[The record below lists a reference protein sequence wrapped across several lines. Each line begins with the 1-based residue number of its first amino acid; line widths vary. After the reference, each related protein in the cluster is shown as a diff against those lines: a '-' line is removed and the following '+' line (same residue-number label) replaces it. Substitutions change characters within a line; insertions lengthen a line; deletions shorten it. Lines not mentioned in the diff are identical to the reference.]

1 MSSPSLNG
9 LTLSTLAGKFSHMK
23 LKSQLGL
30 MLAVLGSGIV
40 TTSYLDNLGDRE
52 LAIHGAHYQQIIN
65 HKDLIADV
73 LPPPEYLIE
82 SWLTV
87 LEMVSLNNQPLQA
100 LVDKGNTLK
109 KSFEERHTYWQTQ
122 LPESTLKSSVIGPLF
137 ESGNQFFNVRDNEV
151 IPAIRS
157 GDKKQIDQ
165 ALERL
170 QAAYQKHRLAVDAVV
185 KQASDGALRIEQQ
198 TPVLINHNEWVNYG
212 LNIGL
217 ILFTVAVGSLLIGSI
232 RRNVGGETYEALEA
246 AKGIANGDFSSS
258 SELHANSDDNVIHAL
273 NLAKATLRTL
283 DQQMTYVVAEHAK
296 GNIKAVIDVDR
307 FSGEYCNMA
316 QDINRMLTMHADI
329 LHKTSQSMQL
339 LGQGNFGAQ
348 LESLPGDLNALNVSF
363 DSLKNNVKT
372 LISDMAQVSAAHA
385 QGEIDALL
393 DISQFDG
400 DFKAV
405 AEGVNHMVT
414 AYVRDTEKF
423 IAVMDNIGR
432 GDLTVQLEAMPGQKA
447 AMNKSVDRIRGNLKG
462 IVDSVNWVNAE
473 HEKGN
478 IDMTLR
484 ADMFKGQFSVLAASI
499 NQIVAGHI
507 ELNQK
512 AMACVQAF
520 GDGDFDAPLE
530 RFPGQKAQINQTI
543 EQVRSNLKALN
554 ADAQML
560 AEAAREGRVT
570 VRANAA
576 KHPGD
581 YRKIVEGMNQT
592 LDMIVEPVLTVKAAA
607 ESINIAAKEI
617 AQGNADLSRRTE
629 DQAANLEKTASSMD
643 ELASTVKQNA
653 DNAKQANH
661 LAAQASEVAV
671 KGGEVVNA
679 VVSTMSDI
687 NESARKIEDII
698 SVIDSIA
705 FQTNILALNA
715 AVEAA
720 RAGEQGRGFAVV
732 ANEVGNLA
740 QRSSVAA
747 REIKELIN
755 DSVNKTA
762 EGSRQVEEAGNTMH
776 EIVDSVKRVSV
787 IIGEIASASNEQSAG
802 IALVNDAVIRMDDV
816 TQQNTALVEQAA
828 AAAESLMDHSN
839 ELATAVGVFIVDGHA
854 KVSGHQVGNA
864 GWGESYRQVSNG

>member
-1 MSSPSLNG
+1 MSSPSLN
-9 LTLSTLAGKFSHMK
+9 TLAGKLSRMT

-30 MLAVLGSGIV
+30 MLAVLGGGIV

-52 LAIHGAHYQQIIN
+52 LAIQGAHYQQIVN

-87 LEMVSLNNQPLQA
+87 LEMVSLNHQSLQA

-109 KSFEERHTYWQTQ
+109 KSFEDRRHYWQTQ
-122 LPESTLKSSVIGPLF
+122 LPESALKNTVVGTLF
-137 ESGNQFFNVRDNEV
+137 ESGNAFFNVRDNEV

-157 GDKKQIDQ
+157 GDQKQIAQ

-170 QAAYQKHRLAVDAVV
+170 QAAYQKHRLVVDEVIKLANE
-185 KQASDGALRIEQQ
+185 SALSIEQQ
-198 TPVLINHNEWVNYG
+198 TPVLMNQNDWMNYS

-217 ILFTVAVGSLLIGSI
+217 ILFSVALGALMIAAI
-232 RRNVGGETYEALEA
+232 RRNIGGETYQALDA
-246 AKGIANGDFSSS
+246 AKSIANGDFSSS
-258 SELHANSDDNVIHAL
+258 AVTYGDDNVIQAL
-273 NLAKATLRTL
+273 NQAKKTLRML
-283 DQQMTYVVAEHAK
+283 DQQMTDVVAEHAK
-296 GNIKAVIDVDR
+296 GNIKAMIDVDQ

-316 QDINRMLTMHADI
+316 QEINRMLKMHADI
-329 LHKTSQSMQL
+329 LRKTSDSMQL
-339 LGQGNFGAQ
+339 LGQGDFGAQ
-348 LESLPGDLNALNVSF
+348 LETLPGDLNALNVSF

-372 LISDMAQVSAAHA
+372 LISDMAQLSAAHA
-385 QGEIDALL
+385 QGDIDALL

-405 AEGVNHMVT
+405 AQGVNQMVT
-414 AYVRDTEKF
+414 AYVSDTEKF

-484 ADMFKGQFSVLAASI
+484 ADMFKGQFSLLATSI
-499 NQIVAGHI
+499 NNIVAGHI
-507 ELNQK
+507 ALNQK

-520 GDGDFDAPLE
+520 GDGNFDAPLE
-530 RFPGQKAQINQTI
+530 QFPGQKAKINQTI

-592 LDMIVEPVLTVKAAA
+592 LDMIVEPVLTVKTAA

-643 ELASTVKQNA
+643 QLASTVKQNA

-661 LAAQASEVAV
+661 LAAQASDVAV

-687 NESARKIEDII
+687 NESAHKIEDII

-747 REIKELIN
+747 REIKELIT

-828 AAAESLMDHSN
+828 AAAESLMDHAN

-854 KVSGHQVGNA
+854 SVPGHKSGNA
-864 GWGESYRQVSNG
+864 GWDEGYRQVSNG

>member
-1 MSSPSLNG
+1 MSSPSLN
-9 LTLSTLAGKFSHMK
+9 TLAGKLSRMT

-30 MLAVLGSGIV
+30 MLAVLGGGIV

-52 LAIHGAHYQQIIN
+52 LAIQGAHYQQIVN

-87 LEMVSLNNQPLQA
+87 LEMVSLNHQSLQA

-109 KSFEERHTYWQTQ
+109 KSFEDRRHYWQTQ
-122 LPESTLKSSVIGPLF
+122 LPESALKNTVVGTLF
-137 ESGNQFFNVRDNEV
+137 ESGNAFFNVRDNEV

-157 GDKKQIDQ
+157 GDQKQIAQ

-170 QAAYQKHRLAVDAVV
+170 QAAYQKHRLVVDEVV
-185 KQASDGALRIEQQ
+185 KLANESALSIEQQ
-198 TPVLINHNEWVNYG
+198 TPVLMNQNDWMNYS

-217 ILFTVAVGSLLIGSI
+217 ILFSVALGALMIAAI
-232 RRNVGGETYEALEA
+232 RRNIGGETYQALDA
-246 AKGIANGDFSSS
+246 AKSIANGDFSSS
-258 SELHANSDDNVIHAL
+258 AVTYGDDNVIQAL
-273 NLAKATLRTL
+273 NQAKKTLRML
-283 DQQMTYVVAEHAK
+283 DQQMTDVVAEHAK
-296 GNIKAVIDVDR
+296 GNIKAMIDVDQ

-316 QDINRMLTMHADI
+316 QEINRMLKMHADI
-329 LHKTSQSMQL
+329 LRKTSDSMQL
-339 LGQGNFGAQ
+339 LGQGDFSAQ
-348 LESLPGDLNALNVSF
+348 LETLPGDLNALNVSF

-372 LISDMAQVSAAHA
+372 LISDMAQLSAAHA
-385 QGEIDALL
+385 QGDIDALL

-405 AEGVNHMVT
+405 AQGVNQMVT
-414 AYVRDTEKF
+414 AYVSDTEKF

-484 ADMFKGQFSVLAASI
+484 ADMFKGQFSLLATSI
-499 NQIVAGHI
+499 NNIVAGHI
-507 ELNQK
+507 ALNQK

-520 GDGDFDAPLE
+520 GDGNFDAPLE
-530 RFPGQKAQINQTI
+530 QFPGQKAKINQTI

-592 LDMIVEPVLTVKAAA
+592 LDMIVEPVLTVKTAA

-643 ELASTVKQNA
+643 QLASTVKQNA

-661 LAAQASEVAV
+661 LAAQASDVAV

-747 REIKELIN
+747 REIKELIT

-828 AAAESLMDHSN
+828 AAAESLMDHAN

-854 KVSGHQVGNA
+854 SVPGHKSGNA
-864 GWGESYRQVSNG
+864 GWDEGYRQVSNG

>member
-1 MSSPSLNG
+1 MFAEQWG
-9 LTLSTLAGKFSHMK
+9 ALAGSVSRMK
-23 LKSQLGL
+23 LSNQMGL
-30 MLAVLGSGIV
+30 MLTVLSAGIV
-40 TTSYLDNLGDRE
+40 TTSYLDNAGDRA
-52 LAIHGAHYQQIIN
+52 LAINGTHYQQIIS

-87 LEMVSLNNQPLQA
+87 LEMASLNNQSLQSQIEQ
-100 LVDKGNTLK
+100 GNKLK
-109 KSFEERHTYWQTQ
+109 AAFEERHAYWTKQ
-122 LPESTLKSSVIGPLF
+122 LPESALKSSVVGPLF
-137 ESGNQFFNVRDNEV
+137 ESGRQFFNVRDNEV

-157 GDKKQIDQ
+157 GDRKQIDQ
-165 ALERL
+165 ALQGL
-170 QAAYQKHRLAVDAVV
+170 QAAYQKHRLAVDQVV
-185 KQASDGALRIEQQ
+185 KLANEGALQIEQQ
-198 TPVLINHNEWVNYG
+198 TPLLINRNEWLNYG

-217 ILFTVAVGSLLIGSI
+217 IIFAAGIGALLIAAI
-232 RRNVGGETYEALEA
+232 RRNMGGEAYEALEA
-246 AKGIANGDFSSS
+246 AKCIARGDFSST
-258 SELHANSDDNVIHAL
+258 SELHANSDDHVIHAL
-273 NLAKATLRTL
+273 NQAKATLRIL
-283 DQQMTYVVAEHAK
+283 DEQMTHVVAEHAK
-296 GNIKAVIDVDR
+296 GNIKVVIDADK
-307 FSGEYCNMA
+307 FSGEYRNMA
-316 QDINRMLTMHADI
+316 QDINSMLNMHADI
-329 LHKTSQSMQL
+329 LQKTSHSMQL
-339 LGQGNFGAQ
+339 LGQGNFNAQ
-348 LESLPGDLNALNVSF
+348 LQAMPGDLSVLNDSF

-372 LISDMAQVSAAHA
+372 LISDMRQVSAAHA
-385 QGEIDALL
+385 QGDINSLL

-405 AEGVNHMVT
+405 AQGVNDMVT
-414 AYVRDTEKF
+414 AYVSDTEKF
-423 IAVMDNIGR
+423 IAVMDSIGR
-432 GDLTVQLEAMPGQKA
+432 GDLSVQLEAMPGQKA

-484 ADMFKGQFSVLAASI
+484 ADMFKGQFSVLATSI
-499 NQIVAGHI
+499 NNIVAGHI

-520 GDGDFDAPLE
+520 GDGNFDAPLE
-530 RFPGQKAQINQTI
+530 QFPGQKAQINQTI

-554 ADAQML
+554 ADAEML

-570 VRANAA
+570 VRANAT

-592 LDMIVEPVLTVKAAA
+592 LDMIVEPVLTVKTAA

-653 DNAKQANH
+653 ENAKQANH
-661 LAAQASEVAV
+661 LAAQASVVAV

-732 ANEVGNLA
+732 ANEVGSLA

-828 AAAESLMDHSN
+828 AAAESLMDHAN

-854 KVSGHQVGNA
+854 TTPGHKAGNA
-864 GWGESYRQVSNG
+864 GWGDAYRQVSNG

>member
-1 MSSPSLNG
+1 MSLASLN
-9 LTLSTLAGKFSHMK
+9 TLAGKLSRMT

-30 MLAVLGSGIV
+30 MLAVLGGGIV
-40 TTSYLDNLGDRE
+40 TTSYLDNLCDRE
-52 LAIHGAHYQQIIN
+52 LAIQGAHYQQIVN

-87 LEMVSLNNQPLQA
+87 LEMVSLNHQSLQA

-109 KSFEERHTYWQTQ
+109 KSFEDRHHYWQTQ
-122 LPESTLKSSVIGPLF
+122 LPDSALKNSVVGPLF
-137 ESGNQFFNVRDNEV
+137 ESGDAFFNVRDNEV

-157 GDKKQIDQ
+157 GDQKQIAQ

-170 QAAYQKHRLAVDAVV
+170 QVAYQKHRLVVDEVV
-185 KQASDGALRIEQQ
+185 KQANESALSIEQQ
-198 TPVLINHNEWVNYG
+198 TPVLMNQNDWMNYS
-212 LNIGL
+212 LNLGL
-217 ILFTVAVGSLLIGSI
+217 ILFSVALGALMIAAI
-232 RRNVGGETYEALEA
+232 RRNIGGETYQALDA
-246 AKGIANGDFSSS
+246 AKSIAGGDFSSS
-258 SELHANSDDNVIHAL
+258 SVSYGDDNVIQAL
-273 NLAKATLRTL
+273 NQAKKTLRLL
-283 DQQMTYVVAEHAK
+283 DQQMTDVVAEHAK
-296 GNIKAVIDVDR
+296 GNIKAMIDVDQ

-316 QDINRMLTMHADI
+316 QEINRMLKMHADI
-329 LHKTSQSMQL
+329 LRKTSDSMQL
-339 LGQGNFGAQ
+339 LGQGDFSAQ
-348 LESLPGDLNALNVSF
+348 LETLPGDLNALNVSF

-372 LISDMAQVSAAHA
+372 LISDMAQLSAAHA
-385 QGEIDALL
+385 QGDIDALL

-405 AEGVNHMVT
+405 AQGVNQMVT
-414 AYVRDTEKF
+414 AYVSDTEKF

-473 HEKGN
+473 HDKGN

-484 ADMFKGQFSVLAASI
+484 ADMFKGQFSLLATSI
-499 NQIVAGHI
+499 NNIVSGHI
-507 ELNQK
+507 ALNQK

-520 GDGDFDAPLE
+520 GDGNFDAPLE
-530 RFPGQKAQINQTI
+530 QFPGQKAKINQTI

-560 AEAAREGRVT
+560 AVAAREGRVT

-592 LDMIVEPVLTVKAAA
+592 LDMIVEPVLTVKTAA

-643 ELASTVKQNA
+643 QLASTVKQNA

-661 LAAQASEVAV
+661 LAAQASDVAV

-687 NESARKIEDII
+687 NESAHKIEDII

-747 REIKELIN
+747 REIKELIT

-828 AAAESLMDHSN
+828 AAAESLMDHAN

-854 KVSGHQVGNA
+854 TVPGHKSGNA
-864 GWGESYRQVSNG
+864 GWDEGYRQVSNG

>member
-1 MSSPSLNG
+1 MSREKWS
-9 LTLSTLAGKFSHMK
+9 AVVGKFSHVK
-23 LKSQLGL
+23 LSSLLGI
-30 MLAVLGSGIV
+30 MLAALGICVITSSLVSHHWIVSGI
-40 TTSYLDNLGDRE
+40 L
-52 LAIHGAHYQQIIN
+52 
-65 HKDLIADV
+65 
-73 LPPPEYLIE
+73 
-82 SWLTV
+82 
-87 LEMVSLNNQPLQA
+87 M
-100 LVDKGNTLK
+100 
-109 KSFEERHTYWQTQ
+109 SF
-122 LPESTLKSSVIGPLF
+122 
-137 ESGNQFFNVRDNEV
+137 
-151 IPAIRS
+151 
-157 GDKKQIDQ
+157 
-165 ALERL
+165 
-170 QAAYQKHRLAVDAVV
+170 
-185 KQASDGALRIEQQ
+185 
-198 TPVLINHNEWVNYG
+198 
-212 LNIGL
+212 
-217 ILFTVAVGSLLIGSI
+217 VAVALCLLVATVK
-232 RRNVGGETYEALEA
+232 RNVGGEPGQALELA
-246 AKGIANGDFSSS
+246 QSLADGDFSKTALSLGA
-258 SELHANSDDNVIHAL
+258 EGNVIHLLNQSTNTLSAL
-273 NLAKATLRTL
+273 K
-283 DQQMTYVVAEHAK
+283 QQIASIESEHAK
-296 GNIKAVIDVDR
+296 GNIHAALDLSM
-307 FSGEYCNMA
+307 FHGEYHSMA
-316 QDINRMLTMHADI
+316 QAMNRVLSMHTET
-329 LHKTSQSMQL
+329 LHKTGMSIQA
-339 LGQGNFGAQ
+339 LGQGHLSVELAQ
-348 LESLPGDLNALNVSF
+348 LPGDLFILNEGF
-363 DSLKNNVKT
+363 DGLKTNVQT
-372 LISDMAQVSAAHA
+372 LVKEMATMSAGHA
-385 QGEIDALL
+385 QGETETRMNTAH
-393 DISQFDG
+393 FDG
-400 DFKAV
+400 DFKAI
-405 AEGVNHMVT
+405 ATSVNAMINASVT
-414 AYVRDTEKF
+414 ETEKF
-423 IAVMDNIGR
+423 IAVMDSIGR
-432 GDLTVQLEAMPGQKA
+432 GDLTAQLEPMPGKKA

-484 ADMFKGQFSVLAASI
+484 ADMFKGQFSVLATSI
-499 NQIVAGHI
+499 NNIVAGHI

-512 AMACVQAF
+512 AMTCVQAF
-520 GDGDFDAPLE
+520 GDGNFDAPLE
-530 RFPGQKAQINQTI
+530 QFPGQKAQINQTI
-543 EQVRSNLKALN
+543 EKVRSNLKALN

-570 VRANAA
+570 VRANAE

-592 LDMIVEPVLTVKAAA
+592 LDMIVEPVLTVKVAA

-643 ELASTVKQNA
+643 ELSSTVKQNA
-653 DNAKQANH
+653 ENAKQANH
-661 LAAQASEVAV
+661 LASQASVVAV

-698 SVIDSIA
+698 SVIDGIA

-732 ANEVGNLA
+732 AAEVGNLA

-762 EGSRQVEEAGNTMH
+762 EGSRQVEEAGQTMH

-828 AAAESLMDHSN
+828 AAAESLMDHAS

-854 KVSGHQVGNA
+854 SSSGHNAGNA
-864 GWGESYRQVSNG
+864 GWGDSYRQVSNG

>member
-1 MSSPSLNG
+1 MSREKWSAVVGN
-9 LTLSTLAGKFSHMK
+9 FSHVK
-23 LKSQLGL
+23 LSSQLGV
-30 MLAVLGSGIV
+30 MLAALGICVITSSLVNHHWIAYGIFLSV
-40 TTSYLDNLGDRE
+40 AAAVSCLL
-52 LAIHGAHYQQIIN
+52 
-65 HKDLIADV
+65 V
-73 LPPPEYLIE
+73 
-82 SWLTV
+82 STV
-87 LEMVSLNNQPLQA
+87 KRN
-100 LVDKGNTLK
+100 
-109 KSFEERHTYWQTQ
+109 
-122 LPESTLKSSVIGPLF
+122 IGGEP
-137 ESGNQFFNVRDNEV
+137 G
-151 IPAIRS
+151 
-157 GDKKQIDQ
+157 Q
-165 ALERL
+165 ALE
-170 QAAYQKHRLAVDAVV
+170 LA
-185 KQASDGALRIEQQ
+185 Q
-198 TPVLINHNEWVNYG
+198 
-212 LNIGL
+212 
-217 ILFTVAVGSLLIGSI
+217 SL
-232 RRNVGGETYEALEA
+232 AD
-246 AKGIANGDFSSS
+246 GDFSKTALSS
-258 SELHANSDDNVIHAL
+258 GAGGNVIDLL
-273 NLAKATLRTL
+273 NQSTNTLNVL
-283 DQQMTYVVAEHAK
+283 KQQMATVEAEHAK
-296 GNIKAVIDVDR
+296 GNIHAVLDLSM
-307 FSGEYCNMA
+307 FHGEYRSMA
-316 QDINRMLTMHADI
+316 QAMNRVLSMHTET
-329 LHKTSQSMQL
+329 LHKTGMSIQA
-339 LGQGNFGAQ
+339 LGQGHLSVELAQ
-348 LESLPGDLNALNVSF
+348 LPGDLSILNEGFDGLKTNVQAL
-363 DSLKNNVKT
+363 VKE
-372 LISDMAQVSAAHA
+372 MAAMSADHA
-385 QGEIDALL
+385 QGETETRMNTAH
-393 DISQFDG
+393 FDG
-400 DFKAV
+400 DFKAI
-405 AEGVNHMVT
+405 ATSVNAMINTSVME
-414 AYVRDTEKF
+414 TEKF
-423 IAVMDNIGR
+423 IAVMDSIGR
-432 GDLTVQLEAMPGQKA
+432 GDLTAQLESMPGKKA

-484 ADMFKGQFSVLAASI
+484 ADMFKGQFSLLATSI
-499 NQIVAGHI
+499 NHIVAGHI

-520 GDGDFDAPLE
+520 GDGNFDAPLE
-530 RFPGQKAQINQTI
+530 QFPGQKAEINKTI
-543 EQVRSNLKALN
+543 EKVRSNLKALN

-570 VRANAA
+570 VRANAE

-581 YRKIVEGMNQT
+581 YRKIVEGMNNT
-592 LDMIVEPVLTVKAAA
+592 LDMIIEPVLTVKAAA

-643 ELASTVKQNA
+643 ELSSTVKQNA
-653 DNAKQANH
+653 ENAKQANH
-661 LAAQASEVAV
+661 LASQASVVAV

-698 SVIDSIA
+698 SVIDGIA

-732 ANEVGNLA
+732 AAEVGNLA

-762 EGSRQVEEAGNTMH
+762 EGSRQVEEAGQTMH

-828 AAAESLMDHSN
+828 AAAESLMDHAS

-854 KVSGHQVGNA
+854 ASSGHNAGNA
-864 GWGESYRQVSNG
+864 GWGDSYRQVSNG